1 MKILYFKLENSAGLS
16 IGSNKNIIE
25 IDFSKSKNKIIS
37 IQGVNG
43 SGKSCLLSALIP
55 FSGVTS
61 SIDERGS
68 IPFIKSGKDGY
79 KEIHYE
85 LNKSIYIIKH
95 FYKATKDGSH
105 SCKSYISKD
114 GEELNKNGNVSSFN
128 DLIEIHFGLTPDM
141 VRLIRIGSNV
151 NSFINLQPSKRKEY
165 IGKLINE
172 IDTYIQIYKKINDD
186 LKVARSLL
194 ATSNN
199 NILKCNIEDIDKEI
213 KLIDSLKNQLSI
225 NEKSKEKIYGEI
237 SKQNLI
243 KEQNSLEDL
252 VNKITSNQN
261 IINEFNNIEIL
272 YNKINQNIN
281 FNDLN
286 TKFNNELIE
295 LQAELKSNRLIID
308 SNIQQI
314 NQLKLKKSK
323 ILNSDN
329 INQIKE
335 IIDSLKNKT
344 KIFKPFKTELNSND
358 IYNCINALEN
368 LNQIGKMIY
377 SFDSK
382 SINKFISLK
391 LKNKSIAKFLEMQS
405 KQNILFNKS
414 NFDSLLKHLFNSNSI
429 LEPNCD
435 SEFKQCPF
443 YKLSEYINPS
453 IEDDL
458 LDSDSLKQI
467 NIIDENFNRIED
479 QIMIFKNL
487 KFPDKIKEI
496 FKRKTILS
504 NMEDRSNLFNIEDL
518 NEYLFIIKENE
529 NQLIDLQR
537 LKEYEQKLKFYQD
550 NGIDQFESNIEELIK
565 SNESLINKNN
575 ILIDQ
580 INKLN
585 IKINDCNKNIKIID
599 QYCSQSKI
607 IPSIKSNLDE
617 LNLKLNELNS
627 INEKINSLEQ
637 KYFALTNEIMIL
649 KSKIKSKEINIDNYK
664 RLLNENS
671 LLELKFKE
679 LSMIHESVSTKKGIP
694 VIYIKSYL
702 ERIHSF
708 TNKLLEIIYED
719 SIQISN
725 FVITQD
731 SFEIPY
737 IKNGLKIPDIKFGSQ
752 SEVALITMAISF
764 ALIKMS
770 TKQYN
775 ILLLDEIDAGL
786 DDHNK
791 SLFLEML
798 NAQMDQINSDQVFI
812 ISHNLANGVLSI
824 PMDVIKLSET
834 DFNSKLFNVIYE

>member
-16 IGSNKNIIE
+16 IGSNKNVIE
-25 IDFSKSKNKIIS
+25 IDFKKSKNKIIS
-37 IQGVNG
+37 IQGLNG
-43 SGKSCLLSALIP
+43 SGKSCLLSALVP
-55 FSGVTS
+55 FSGVTA

-68 IPFIKSGKDGY
+68 IPFITKGKDGY

-95 FYKATKDGSH
+95 FYKASKDGSH
-105 SCKSYISKD
+105 SCKSYFSKD
-114 GEELNKNGNVSSFN
+114 GEELNKNGNVSSFC
-128 DLIEIHFGLTPDM
+128 DLVEIHFGLTPDM
-141 VRLIRIGSNV
+141 IRLIRIGSNV
-151 NSFINLQPSKRKEY
+151 NSFVNLQPSKRKEY

-186 LKVARSLL
+186 LKLARSLL
-194 ATSNN
+194 ATNNN
-199 NILKCNIEDIDKEI
+199 NILKCNITNIDDEV
-213 KLIDSLKNQLSI
+213 KLVQSLKDKLST
-225 NEKSKEKIYGEI
+225 NEQNKEEIYGEI

-243 KEQNSLEDL
+243 KEQNNSVDL
-252 VNKITSNQN
+252 INKININQN
-261 IINEFNNIEIL
+261 IINDFNKIELL
-272 YNKINQNIN
+272 YNNLDKNLD
-281 FNDLN
+281 FNKLN
-286 TKFNNELIE
+286 TELSNELIE
-295 LQAELKSNRLIID
+295 LQAELKSNRLVID
-308 SNIQQI
+308 SNIQKI

-323 ILNSDN
+323 ISNSEN
-329 INQIKE
+329 LNQIKE
-335 IIDSLKNKT
+335 IIENLKSKT
-344 KIFKPFKTELNSND
+344 KKIKPFLSDLTSSD
-358 IYNCINALEN
+358 IYNCINLLEN

-377 SFDSK
+377 SFDTK
-382 SINKFISLK
+382 SINKFIELK
-391 LKNKSIAKFLEMQS
+391 LKNRSISKFLEIQA

-414 NFDSLLKHLFNSNSI
+414 NFNSLLKHLFNSNSI

-435 SEFKQCPF
+435 NEFKQCPF
-443 YKLSEYINPS
+443 YKLSEFINPS
-453 IEDDL
+453 IDDDL
-458 LDSDSLKQI
+458 LDTDTLKQI
-467 NIIDENFNRIED
+467 GIIDQNFNNIEN
-479 QIMIFKNL
+479 QLLNFKDL
-487 KFPDKIKEI
+487 SFPDKIKDI
-496 FKRKTILS
+496 FKRKTILF
-504 NMEDRSNLFNIEDL
+504 NMENRLNLFNTDDL

-529 NQLIDLQR
+529 NQLMESKR

-550 NGIDQFESNIEELIK
+550 NGIEQFESTIEELIK
-565 SNESLINKNN
+565 SNDVLINKNN
-575 ILIDQ
+575 SLINK
-580 INKLN
+580 INKLIN
-585 IKINDCNKNIKIID
+585 RINDLDKDIKIIN
-599 QYCSQSKI
+599 QYQTQSKI
-607 IPSIKSNLDE
+607 IESIKLNLNE
-617 LNLKLNELNS
+617 LNLKLEELNS
-627 INEKINSLEQ
+627 INDKINSLEQ
-637 KYFALTNEIMIL
+637 KYFALNNEIINL
-649 KSKIKSKEINIDNYK
+649 KSKIKIKESNIDNYK
-664 RLLNENS
+664 RLIKENT

-737 IKNGLKIPDIKFGSQ
+737 VKNGLKIPDIKFGSQ

-798 NAQMDQINSDQVFI
+798 NAQMSQINSEQVFI
-812 ISHNLANGVLSI
+812 ISHNLANGVLNI
-824 PMDVIKLSET
+824 PMDVIKLTNT